1 MELSEALD
9 AARRTRQS
17 TLVTLKSDG
26 KPQLSNVL
34 HTVGEDG
41 LIRVSVTD
49 DRAKTRNLRREPWA
63 ALHLNVGTFWSYVVI
78 EGDVTLSD
86 VTTEPGDA
94 ASDELVEVYRGTAGQ
109 EHPDWDDY
117 RRAMVEEQRLVIRLA
132 PRRAYGLIR

>member
-17 TLVTLKSDG
+17 TLVTLKQDG

-49 DRAKTRNLRREPWA
+49 DRAKTRNLRRTPWA

-78 EGDVTLSD
+78 EGAVTLSD

-117 RRAMVEEQRLVIRLA
+117 RRAMVEEGRLVVRLS
-132 PRRAYGLIR
+132 PERAYGLLR